1 MISYRVRPCGFRHG
15 LRTASIPLLACF
27 LACQQPTW
35 EQYMDAAVFAY
46 QDERFDEAEAA
57 FTAAERIARDFDDS
71 DARLAITLGNLA
83 TGGVAWYWFRS
94 SILPSALIE

>member
-1 MISYRVRPCGFRHG
+1 
-15 LRTASIPLLACF
+15 
-27 LACQQPTW
+27 
-35 EQYMDAAVFAY
+35 MDAAVFAY

-83 TGGVAWYWFRS
+83 DLHHTQGRDTQAEPLYLEALSRLERSDGGNSRLS
-94 SILPSALIE
+94 LIHI